1 MKRIHCIC
9 LALMALSFS
18 QVAVAQ
24 KAKSSKSLSAKTSAP
39 KVLYVEPED
48 RNYAQNLGGYMFFD
62 YTFREERAL
71 ITKCLCTKAE
81 KKELVAKYTYST
93 FEEAYKN
100 LPKLPTAAEVD
111 TREKMAH
118 YVDYE
123 ITPRVEAVEQYY
135 AEPELDAE
143 TKRLQKLRMDNAK
156 KAAKGQPFD
165 TIPFDPKWP
174 QYNKV
179 LDKMKNASM
188 QQYKLFDDIVGCFD
202 VSDPDYFRWLNEL
215 SGGVPRFYYNIYAPL
230 MKQMIKEWFASDACK
245 QVQDIEDELR
255 ARAEKEQPKKTP
267 DWFVEGRKREGE
279 IIADYNRKLVE
290 RWLKKTPTTTLEACK
305 TLLVKLMEYDKEIDA
320 IRGDDPVTEAY
331 ISVHYSLKG
340 GIKTAFYNYYYLM
353 NLSSIPLIRTP
364 DTQEGKKFKLEESP
378 WKLAYPYEPRK

>member
-1 MKRIHCIC
+1 MNRISCIC
-9 LALMALSFS
+9 LVLMSLTISPF
-18 QVAVAQ
+18 AVAQ
-24 KAKSSKSLSAKTSAP
+24 KAQKSKSASAKSTAP
-39 KVLYVEPED
+39 KTLYVEPEQ

-62 YTFREERAL
+62 YTFREDRAL

-81 KKELVAKYTYST
+81 KKELVDKYTYAT

-100 LPKLPTAAEVD
+100 LPVLPAAAEVD

-123 ITPRVEAVEQYY
+123 VTPRVEAIDLYEP
-135 AEPELDAE
+135 EPELDAE

-179 LDKMKNASM
+179 LDKMKAASM
-188 QQYKLFDDIVGCFD
+188 QEYKLFDDIVGCFD

-215 SGGVPRFYYNIYAPL
+215 SGGVPRFYYNTYAPL
-230 MKQMIKEWFASDACK
+230 MKQIIKEWFASDACK
-245 QVQDIEDELR
+245 QVQAIEDELR
-255 ARAEKEQPKKTP
+255 ARAEQEKPKKTP

-290 RWLKKTPTTTLEACK
+290 RWLKKTPTVTQTCK
-305 TLLVKLMEYDKEIDA
+305 SVLVKLMEYNKEVEA

-340 GIKTAFYNYYYLM
+340 SIKRVFHNYYYLM
-353 NLSSIPLIRTP
+353 DLSGIPLIRTP